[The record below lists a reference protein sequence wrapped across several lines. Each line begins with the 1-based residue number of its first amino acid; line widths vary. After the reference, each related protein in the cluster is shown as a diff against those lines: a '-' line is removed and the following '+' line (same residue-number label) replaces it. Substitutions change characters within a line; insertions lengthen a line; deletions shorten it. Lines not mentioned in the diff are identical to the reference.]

1 MSQKS
6 IKTEICL
13 QYRSRETDTEQM
25 IQRVKEDYAS
35 RSNSAEITSIQ
46 LYIKP
51 EEWTIYYVVND
62 GIVGKIPLF

>member
-1 MSQKS
+1 MSQHK
-6 IKTEICL
+6 IKTEISL

-25 IQRVKEDYAS
+25 IQRVQDDYKAHG
-35 RSNSAEITSIQ
+35 NTAEITSLQ

-51 EEWTIYYVVND
+51 EDWTIYYVIND

>member
-1 MSQKS
+1 MSQKP

-25 IQRVKEDYAS
+25 IQRVREDYES
-35 RSNSAEITSIQ
+35 RINSAEITSIQ

>member
-1 MSQKS
+1 MSQKK
-6 IKTEICL
+6 IKTEISL

-25 IQRVKEDYAS
+25 IQRVQDDYTAHG
-35 RSNSAEITSIQ
+35 NTEEITSVQ

-51 EEWTIYYVVND
+51 EDWTIYYVIND

>member
-35 RSNSAEITSIQ
+35 RSNSAEIISIQ

>member
-25 IQRVKEDYAS
+25 IQRVQDDYKAHG
-35 RSNSAEITSIQ
+35 NTEEITSIQ

-51 EEWTIYYVVND
+51 EEWTIYYVIND
-62 GIVGKIPLF
+62 GIVGKVPLF